1 MKWPL
6 ISRRAYDILLR
17 DKERLEAQNDKLMDN
32 LTRQR
37 RYEAGMAET
46 PRPERKP
53 AEPMPDELRQY
64 IGGWPSKTRKLQ
76 MNSAYRRYRSGQG
89 ESWPDIM
96 ADMMREDE
104 GLNLAVGE
112 ETSLA
117 PDEETPLALDEDS
130 PTTPVDTNEQ

>member
-1 MKWPL
+1 MKFPL

-53 AEPMPDELRQY
+53 AESMPHALRQY
-64 IGGWPSKTRKLQ
+64 IGRWPPKTRKLQ
-76 MNSAYRRYRSGQG
+76 MNPAYRRYRSGQG
-89 ESWPDIM
+89 ESWPEIM

-104 GLNLAVGE
+104 GLNLAV
-112 ETSLA
+112 
-117 PDEETPLALDEDS
+117 DEDS